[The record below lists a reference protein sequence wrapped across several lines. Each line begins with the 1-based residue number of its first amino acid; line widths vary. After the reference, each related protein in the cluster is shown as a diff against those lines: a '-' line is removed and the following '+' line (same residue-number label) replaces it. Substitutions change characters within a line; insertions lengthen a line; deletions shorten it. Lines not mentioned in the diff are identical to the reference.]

1 MLGFLMQECG
11 LPKQRRLPGWVK
23 AEKEEKD
30 EKEALDKQEEKQ
42 EKKHQKRSNCETKP
56 N

>member
-1 MLGFLMQECG
+1 MQECG

-23 AEKEEKD
+23 AEKEEK
-30 EKEALDKQEEKQ
+30 EALDEQ

>member
-23 AEKEEKD
+23 AEKEEK
-30 EKEALDKQEEKQ
+30 EALDEQEEKQ

>member
-1 MLGFLMQECG
+1 M
-11 LPKQRRLPGWVK
+11 PKQRRLPGWVK
-23 AEKEEKD
+23 AEKEEKE
-30 EKEALDKQEEKQ
+30 EKEPLDEQ